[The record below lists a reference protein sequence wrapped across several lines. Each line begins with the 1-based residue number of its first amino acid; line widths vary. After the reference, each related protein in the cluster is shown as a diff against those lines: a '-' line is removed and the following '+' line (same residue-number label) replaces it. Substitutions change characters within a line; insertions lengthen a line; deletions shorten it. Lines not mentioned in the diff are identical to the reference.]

1 MILSPSH
8 DDEDEKKIHRS
19 EIKQLELQIDN
30 DTVES

>member
-8 DDEDEKKIHRS
+8 EDEDEKRYNRS